1 MEALERKST
10 KRDRDNLARFGIT
23 ATRPFG
29 VSMAN
34 LRGLAKQL
42 GPSHDL
48 AAALWITERYEAR
61 MLACLIDEPAR
72 VTAAQMDRWCRDFD
86 NWAIADTACFYLFDR
101 TAAAWT
107 KVVAW
112 SKRRDEFGKRAAFA
126 LLASLALHSPA
137 DAADQP
143 FLNSLSIIEDAALDQ
158 RNFVKKA
165 VNWAL
170 RAIGERNRIL
180 HTAACGVARRLA
192 ESHDGSARWL
202 GTDASKQLQ
211 RPPVLKRL
219 AAKAKKTEKA
229 VKP

>member
-1 MEALERKST
+1 MPKSSNRTSREPAASLPDRLATTIAALESKST
-10 KRDRDNLARFGIT
+10 KRDRDNLVRFGIT

-34 LRGLAKQL
+34 LRGLAKRL

-48 AAALWITERYEAR
+48 ATALWATDRYEAR
-61 MLACLIDEPAR
+61 MLACLIDDPAQ

-101 TAAAWT
+101 SAAAWT
-107 KVVAW
+107 KFAAW
-112 SKRRDEFGKRAAFA
+112 SERRDEFGKRAGFA

-137 DAADQP
+137 PTDDRL
-143 FLNSLSIIEDAALDQ
+143 FLEGLGHVERGATDE

-170 RAIGERNRIL
+170 RAIGERNRPL
-180 HTAACGVARRLA
+180 HTAACTLARRLA
-192 ESHDGSARWL
+192 E
-202 GTDASKQLQ
+202 
-211 RPPVLKRL
+211 
-219 AAKAKKTEKA
+219 
-229 VKP
+229 